1 MFGQQQQP
9 QTPGFGGV
17 STGKQQ
23 TLDGFGFVT
32 KTTAPPGNAFG
43 GGTGGF
49 AGGSGQTGL
58 FGQP

>member
-23 TLDGFGFVT
+23 TLDGFVT